1 MIREALPRDRPR
13 VRRAL
18 ALLVVLGLAAAVF
31 GACGGGDEPPR
42 RASAPSPESVVRGWA
57 DDLRRGDV
65 EAATDRFAVP
75 ALVANGTP
83 LIRLE
88 TRLQVVHFNAT
99 LPCGGVVTVTERR
112 GKSIVA
118 TFRLTDRPGA
128 KCDGAGNEA
137 RAAFE
142 VRGGRIVR
150 WVRMDLDAPSG
161 PVV

>member
-1 MIREALPRDRPR
+1 
-13 VRRAL
+13 VRRSL
-18 ALLVVLGLAAAVF
+18 ALLVLLGLAAAVF
-31 GACGGGDEPPR
+31 GGCGGDGDPSPQ
-42 RASAPSPESVVRGWA
+42 RAAAPSAESVVRGWA

-99 LPCGGVVTVTERR
+99 LPCGGVVTATERR
-112 GKSIVA
+112 GKTIVA

-128 KCDGAGNEA
+128 KCDGAGNPA
-137 RAAFE
+137 RAAFQ
-142 VRGGRIVR
+142 VRGGKIVR
-150 WVRMDLDAPSG
+150 WVRMDLGAPRG